1 MNNIN
6 ENMQIN
12 ENIQNNNHLD
22 DKTNIVLEKNQDNF
36 SNDTISSLNINHEA
50 LSEKERHAILLHDT
64 AHILASALKRLYGD
78 EIQIT
83 IGPAIEN
90 GFYYDVDASFSLT
103 PLDFPKIEEMMY
115 KIASE
120 GLEFIKEKWSYAK
133 AIDYFTSINEHYK
146 VQIIK
151 DIIAKD
157 PEAELFVYK
166 NGDFIDLCKGP
177 HFENTKYVKH
187 FKLQSI
193 AGAYWR
199 GDSKNKMLQRIY
211 GISFFTKNEL
221 YEYLTLLKEAEK
233 RDHRK
238 LGKKLELFHM
248 QEEAQGMPFWHANG
262 WQLNIIIEEY
272 IRSIAKRDQ
281 YKEVKTP
288 IIYDRTFWEKS
299 GHWEKFHDNMFSFN
313 DGHRDVAVKPM
324 NCPAHVQIFNQEI
337 RSYKDLPIRYSEF
350 GVCHRNEPTGALFGL
365 MRVRSFRQDDG
376 HIFCT
381 PDQITD
387 EILKFIT
394 SLYEV
399 YKKFGFTKIKVKFS
413 DRPLIRAGSDEIWQL
428 AEDALIEAL
437 NESKLEYTINKG
449 EGAFYG
455 PKIEFTLVDA
465 LKREWQCGTAQID
478 MVLPER
484 LGAFYINRDGEK
496 KHCVMIHRAILGSF
510 ERFIGILIE
519 HYEGKMPFWLS
530 PVQVVILKISDNNED
545 LNLYEQKIFNEIKD
559 IARIEVY
566 KGSAKINKK
575 IAETT
580 QRKIPIIIVI
590 GASEA
595 ESQEVAIRIRN
606 SDTKIVIPLCNLK
619 EFIYN
624 YNINYNEVVY

>member
-1 MNNIN
+1 M
-6 ENMQIN
+6 
-12 ENIQNNNHLD
+12 
-22 DKTNIVLEKNQDNF
+22 IV
-36 SNDTISSLNINHEA
+36 NDILKDELIYEQKHE
-50 LSEKERHAILLHDT
+50 ILLHDT
-64 AHILASALKRLYGD
+64 AHILASALKKLYKD
-78 EIQIT
+78 QIQIT
-83 IGPAIEN
+83 IGPAIKN
-90 GFYYDVDASFSLT
+90 GFYYDIDANFSIT
-103 PLDFPKIEEMMY
+103 PEDFPVIESEMK
-115 KIASE
+115 KIASQN
-120 GLEFIKEKWSYAK
+120 LPFICEKWTHK
-133 AIDYFTSINEHYK
+133 QAIDYFTSIHEHYK
-146 VQIIK
+146 VEIIK

-166 NGDFIDLCKGP
+166 HGDFIDLCKGP

-199 GDSKNKMLQRIY
+199 GNAKNKMLQRIY
-211 GISFFTKNEL
+211 GTAFFTKDEL
-221 YEYLTLLKEAEK
+221 YQHLKMLEEAEK

-238 LGKKLELFHM
+238 LGKQLHFFHM
-248 QEEAQGMPFWHANG
+248 QEESQGMPFWHANG

-272 IRSIAKRDQ
+272 IRSIAKRDGYQ
-281 YKEVKTP
+281 EVKTP

-299 GHWEKFHDNMFSFN
+299 GHWEKFHDNMFAFN

-337 RSYKDLPIRYSEF
+337 RSYKELPLRISEF

-381 PDQITD
+381 LDQITN
-387 EILKFIT
+387 EILKFIA

-399 YKKFGFTKIKVKFS
+399 YKKFGFTEVKVKFS
-413 DRPLIRAGSDEIWQL
+413 DRPLVRAGSDETWNL
-428 AEDALIEAL
+428 AENALIDALNA
-437 NESKLEYTINKG
+437 SKLEYSVNKG

-484 LGAFYINRDGEK
+484 LGAFYIDRDGEK

-530 PVQVVILKISDNNED
+530 PVQIVILKISDENEK
-545 LNLYEQKIFNEIKD
+545 LNEYEQLVKSEAENL
-559 IARIEVY
+559 ARVETY
-566 KGSAKINKK
+566 KGSGTINKK
-575 IAETT
+575 IKETIK
-580 QRKIPIIIVI
+580 RKVPIIIII
-590 GASEA
+590 GQSEC
-595 ESQEVAIRIRN
+595 ENEQIAIRKRD
-606 SDTKIVIPLCNLK
+606 SEEKIIISLYNLRD
-619 EFIYN
+619 FIYN
-624 YNINYNEVVY
+624 YNIN